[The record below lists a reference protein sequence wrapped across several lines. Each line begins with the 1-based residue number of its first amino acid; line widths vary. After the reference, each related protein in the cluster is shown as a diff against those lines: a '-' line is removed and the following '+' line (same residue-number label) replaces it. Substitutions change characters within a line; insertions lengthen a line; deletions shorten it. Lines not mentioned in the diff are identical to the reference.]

1 MKESIGFV
9 VVTYGMGKLQK
20 TAKPQTFETLLGNG
34 ARSFS
39 VKVMGC
45 FFVKTLTLTYIL
57 FPYISFLLFHLYL
70 YFWFYDG
77 LFGFFLETETP
88 FPSHLLK
95 TAYAQKGS
103 WGPPRSPASASV
115 SDVSPPVWFIDARCA
130 WPSPQVIVC
139 SRVGTLKWRIP
150 RPLMFGSYGS
160 TSKADSSEGGPPWV
174 AQGAP
179 MGCDWVWKKQQTG
192 MPSIPTNFHHSPGMS
207 YCYYMLSLFGAD
219 CRYRQVV
226 LLCADYMLMK
236 LVAGRYQNRFVCFFF
251 RTYLVFPVLQNP
263 IGNTFSPNM

>member
-103 WGPPRSPASASV
+103 WG
-115 SDVSPPVWFIDARCA
+115 SPPVPGLRLRFGRFPPRVIHRCA
-130 WPSPQVIVC
+130 MRVAFASGDCVFQGWYVEVADPSSPDVWIVRVDLK
-139 SRVGTLKWRIP
+139 SRLVRG
-150 RPLMFGSYGS
+150 
-160 TSKADSSEGGPPWV
+160 
-174 AQGAP
+174 GAP
-179 MGCDWVWKKQQTG
+179 MGCPRGPHGLWLGVKKTANG
-192 MPSIPTNFHHSPGMS
+192 NALHPNKFPPFSRNELLLLYVKSIWSW
-207 YCYYMLSLFGAD
+207 L
-219 CRYRQVV
+219 
-226 LLCADYMLMK
+226 
-236 LVAGRYQNRFVCFFF
+236 
-251 RTYLVFPVLQNP
+251 
-263 IGNTFSPNM
+263 